1 MQFKIKLFRLEIKL
15 PVKNN
20 SKNCLKMMAPN
31 NKIWEWEWKINV
43 RHCAFG
49 FATLKTNSLN
59 KEK

>member
-1 MQFKIKLFRLEIKL
+1 
-15 PVKNN
+15 
-20 SKNCLKMMAPN
+20 MMTPN

-49 FATLKTNSLN
+49 SATLKTNSLN